1 MATTKRIS
9 TRNTRSRKNVNMARG
24 SARTKRVLRTQ
35 PRALAFAVGAAL
47 FPWAFLSPALAQT
60 SASALPTGGQVTAAA
75 ATLSYCTNRLQIDQS
90 SNKAILQWDNF
101 SIGSSAWVNFSQPS
115 SSAIALNRVVGNN
128 LSEIFGRMT
137 ANGQVFL
144 TNPNGVLFAPSAS
157 VDVGGLFATTLSI
170 ADKDFLAGRYNFYNA
185 GGAKS
190 VVNQGN
196 IVTTNGYAALAGP
209 QVRNDGVI
217 IARSG
222 TVALAAG
229 DRVSLDMVGDGLIS
243 VSVDQAALNASAI
256 NSGTITADGGNVILT
271 ARSANALL
279 DTVVNNSGVI
289 RANSLIERNGEI
301 ILDCGSAGVVS
312 NTGTL
317 TASGTDAGTT
327 GGTVKVLGD
336 RVAVFNGALI
346 TSDGDIA
353 ITAAGTIALN
363 GTSASIAATGSGN
376 VTLSAANTS
385 GTGLP
390 NGVLIDG
397 SHISA
402 EAGTISI
409 TGYGQL

>member
-1 MATTKRIS
+1 MATTKRTS
-9 TRNTRSRKNVNMARG
+9 PRNTTSRPTVNMAKG

-47 FPWAFLSPALAQT
+47 FPWTFLNPALAQT
-60 SASALPTGGQVTAAA
+60 SATALATGGQVPAGSAA
-75 ATLSYCTNRLQIDQS
+75 LSYSPGKLQIDQS
-90 SNKAILQWDNF
+90 TNKAILQWDNF

-115 SSAIALNRVVGNN
+115 SSAIALNRVMGTNP
-128 LSEIFGRMT
+128 SEIFGRMT

-185 GGAKS
+185 GGAQS

-196 IVTTNGYAALAGP
+196 IITANGYAALAGP

-217 IARSG
+217 IARAG

-256 NSGTITADGGNVILT
+256 NAGTITADGGNVLLT

-289 RANSLIERNGEI
+289 RANSLVERNGEI
-301 ILDCGSAGVVS
+301 ILDGGLAGVVS

-317 TASGTDAGTT
+317 TASGVDRGTT
-327 GGTVKVLGD
+327 GGPIKVLGD
-336 RVAVFNGALI
+336 KVGL
-346 TSDGDIA
+346 
-353 ITAAGTIALN
+353 LN
-363 GTSASIAATGSGN
+363 GTRIDASGDAGGGSVLVRRNHQRTSPEQNATATFVGRGATIN
-376 VTLSAANTS
+376 A
-385 GTGLP
+385 
-390 NGVLIDG
+390 D
-397 SHISA
+397 
-402 EAGTISI
+402 AGTNGDGGRVIVWSNEATRFFGSI
-409 TGYGQL
+409 TAR